1 MAEVSSQITV
11 VPLVGSADRTA
22 MGPAAIR
29 LRCESRNRCW
39 DVGPVSGGGS
49 EGDGLSEFLQFV
61 DELADAVFG

>member
-1 MAEVSSQITV
+1 MLFQGPRLRTSSS
-11 VPLVGSADRTA
+11 LSSELKASARA
-22 MGPAAIR
+22 LK
-29 LRCESRNRCW
+29 LRCECRNRCW